1 MKLKRLDEELDFLN
15 SSVIEEVESYIFK
28 HSLRKKTEELLVKKF
43 PQLLTHYIAL
53 HGVCQKT
60 ASMII
65 KLDDYETIEV
75 LLASSPKEYNVEAL
89 FFNFGNYQTVT
100 KWLATH
106 NSDRY
111 PEKELFWNGSMN
123 DIIRYIQKEQV
134 SEFGQ
139 YDLIARKKDLAVIEM
154 IKRHR
159 LSVNN
164 REALMLIGSKTVA
177 SNLLEQIS
185 LSCPKDQRLLTQI
198 YDIRFNKANI
208 VSTLQKQRLLKQAE
222 DLFFEI
228 GDIELVLDYANRFF
242 LQNIDLN
249 ILRRKNRNGIIT
261 YLANNKLSQ
270 EGEDLLLKTGDFY
283 EIIVYTFYN
292 TLSLEGEIKLI
303 KRGNHNEIMY
313 YLSHHSLADEAQ
325 KVLIKRGNHIEILQF
340 VSTYPLTDCAERVLF
355 KRGNDEEIEAYF
367 AKKEASGQ
375 LF

>member
-15 SSVIEEVESYIFK
+15 SSVLEDVESYIFK
-28 HSLRKKTEELLVKKF
+28 HPLRKKTEELLAKKF
-43 PQLLTHYIAL
+43 PQLLINYTAL

-75 LLASSPKEYNVEAL
+75 LLDSSPTEYNVEAL

-123 DIIRYIQKEQV
+123 DIIAHIQKEQI

-159 LSVNN
+159 LSANN
-164 REALMLIGSKTVA
+164 REALMLIGTKKVA
-177 SNLLEQIS
+177 SKLLEQIS
-185 LSCPKDQRLLTQI
+185 LSCPKDHRLLSQI
-198 YDIRFNKANI
+198 YDIRFNNANI
-208 VSTLQKQRLLKQAE
+208 VSVLQKKRLQKQAE
-222 DLFFEI
+222 DLFFEV
-228 GDIELVLDYANRFF
+228 GDLELVLDYANRFC
-242 LQNIDLN
+242 LQNIETK
-249 ILRRKNRNGIIT
+249 ILHRKNRNGIII
-261 YLANNKLSQ
+261 YLANNKLSHD
-270 EGEDLLLKTGDFY
+270 GESLLLKTGDFY
-283 EIIVYTFYN
+283 EVLVYSCTHG
-292 TLSLEGEIKLI
+292 LSIEGEIKLI
-303 KRGNHNEIMY
+303 KRGEHLAIMR
-313 YLSHHSLADEAQ
+313 YLENHSLGDEAQ
-325 KVLIKRGNHIEILQF
+325 KVLIKRGNNSEILKL
-340 VSTYPLTDCAERVLF
+340 VSTYPLCDCAERVLF